1 MLHENGSQY
10 NGAIARRAPC
20 FFALTDFLACLNNFF
35 CRATACHDGFKAG
48 RGMGLRQWGRAMKR
62 DFMPGE
68 GGPAGGDHLSQ
79 LYARWRAPLA
89 RMMRRYFGSAAEVED
104 ATQEVFVRLAAT
116 GKPIAPADEQPYLR
130 RAARNVAIDGWRKS
144 AQREGLQ
151 RVALEDECYEPEL
164 LTDAGH
170 TDARA
175 GHAQMLDRLDEAI
188 RELPARQ
195 REAFT
200 LHRIE
205 GHTVEETALRMGI
218 STRMVVKHLS
228 RGLAY
233 CQVRVSYASS
243 AQMRQMRQMHS
254 VLSGAEESA
263 DAARGESA

>member
-1 MLHENGSQY
+1 MSTTLAGS
-10 NGAIARRAPC
+10 GVLPVTDLLAR
-20 FFALTDFLACLNNFF
+20 FNDFF
-35 CRATACHDGFKAG
+35 CRATACHDGFKARAG
-48 RGMGLRQWGRAMKR
+48 AAASERGQGMKR
-62 DFMPGE
+62 DFVPGDS
-68 GGPAGGDHLSQ
+68 GAQASADQLGH

-89 RMMRRYFGSAAEVED
+89 RMMRRYFGSPAEVED
-104 ATQEVFVRLAAT
+104 ATQEVFARLAAT
-116 GKPIAPADEQPYLR
+116 GKAIAPADEQPYLR

-151 RVALEDECYEPEL
+151 RVALEEESDEPDLY
-164 LTDAGH
+164 TDACH
-170 TDARA
+170 TDAHA
-175 GHAQMLDRLDEAI
+175 GHQQLLGRLDQAI
-188 RELPARQ
+188 QELPARQ

-243 AQMRQMRQMHS
+243 AQMRQMHV
-254 VLSGAEESA
+254 VLSGAEEAA
-263 DAARGESA
+263 DAASGDAA

>member
-1 MLHENGSQY
+1 MV
-10 NGAIARRAPC
+10 ARE
-20 FFALTDFLACLNNFF
+20 
-35 CRATACHDGFKAG
+35 
-48 RGMGLRQWGRAMKR
+48 RGPGMKR

-68 GGPAGGDHLSQ
+68 GGPLQPQGAGDQLGH

-104 ATQEVFVRLAAT
+104 ATQEVFARLAAT
-116 GKPIAPADEQPYLR
+116 GKAIAPADEQPYLR

-151 RVALEDECYEPEL
+151 RVALEDESDEPDL
-164 LTDAGH
+164 H
-170 TDARA
+170 TDACHTDAHA
-175 GHAQMLDRLDEAI
+175 GHHQLLGRLDQAI
-188 RELPARQ
+188 QELPARQ

-205 GHTVEETALRMGI
+205 GYTVEETALRMGI

-243 AQMRQMRQMHS
+243 AQMRQMHV
-254 VLSGAEESA
+254 VLTGAEESA
-263 DAARGESA
+263 DAASEGAA

>member
-1 MLHENGSQY
+1 MRTILSRMSTTSAGS
-10 NGAIARRAPC
+10 GVLPVMDLLAR
-20 FFALTDFLACLNNFF
+20 FNDFF
-35 CRATACHDGFKAG
+35 CRATACHDGFRAG
-48 RGMGLRQWGRAMKR
+48 TRLAGPQREPAMKR

-68 GGPAGGDHLSQ
+68 GVPPQGSAADQLGQ

-104 ATQEVFVRLAAT
+104 ATQEVFARLAAT
-116 GKPIAPADEQPYLR
+116 GKAIAPADEQPYLR

-151 RVALEDECYEPEL
+151 RVALDGGCDEADFA
-164 LTDAGH
+164 TDAGH
-170 TDARA
+170 TDA
-175 GHAQMLDRLDEAI
+175 HAAQHQLLARLDQAI
-188 RELPARQ
+188 QELPARQ
-195 REAFT
+195 RQAFT

-205 GHTVEETALRMGI
+205 GYTVEETALRMGI

-243 AQMRQMRQMHS
+243 AQMRQMHT
-254 VLSGAEESA
+254 VLSGAEEAA
-263 DAARGESA
+263 DAAQGDAA

>member
-1 MLHENGSQY
+1 MRTILSRMSTTSAGS
-10 NGAIARRAPC
+10 GVLPVMDLLAR
-20 FFALTDFLACLNNFF
+20 FNDFF

-48 RGMGLRQWGRAMKR
+48 TGVAGPQREPAMKR

-68 GGPAGGDHLSQ
+68 GVPPQPPGSAADQLGQ

-89 RMMRRYFGSAAEVED
+89 RMMHRYFGSAAEVED
-104 ATQEVFVRLAAT
+104 ATQEVFARLAAT
-116 GKPIAPADEQPYLR
+116 GKALAPGDEQPYLR

-151 RVALEDECYEPEL
+151 RVAFEEESDAPDLA
-164 LTDAGH
+164 TDAGH
-170 TDARA
+170 TAA
-175 GHAQMLDRLDEAI
+175 HAAHSQLLARLDQAI
-188 RELPARQ
+188 QELPARQ

-218 STRMVVKHLS
+218 SARMVVKHLS

-243 AQMRQMRQMHS
+243 AQMRQMHT
-254 VLSGAEESA
+254 VLSGAEEAA
-263 DAARGESA
+263 DAAQGDAA

>member
-1 MLHENGSQY
+1 M
-10 NGAIARRAPC
+10 AAP
-20 FFALTDFLACLNNFF
+20 
-35 CRATACHDGFKAG
+35 
-48 RGMGLRQWGRAMKR
+48 QWGQGMKR
-62 DFMPGE
+62 DFLPGE
-68 GGPAGGDHLSQ
+68 GGPLQAQASPAPGEQLGQ

-104 ATQEVFVRLAAT
+104 ATQEVFARLAAT
-116 GKPIAPADEQPYLR
+116 GRAIAPAEEQPYLR

-151 RVALEDECYEPEL
+151 RVALEDGADEPGL
-164 LTDAGH
+164 YTDAGH
-170 TDARA
+170 TDAHA
-175 GHAQMLDRLDEAI
+175 GHHQMLGRLDQAI
-188 RELPARQ
+188 QELPARQ

-243 AQMRQMRQMHS
+243 AQMRQMHV
-254 VLSGAEESA
+254 VLSGAQEAA
-263 DAARGESA
+263 DADNGDAP

>member
-1 MLHENGSQY
+1 MHVSICERFSVECRHLCRT
-10 NGAIARRAPC
+10 RRSSVS
-20 FFALTDFLACLNNFF
+20 DFLARFNDFF
-35 CRATACHDGFKAG
+35 CRATACHDGFKARIGVAAAG
-48 RGMGLRQWGRAMKR
+48 RGPGMKR

-68 GGPAGGDHLSQ
+68 GSATDQLGH

-104 ATQEVFVRLAAT
+104 ATQEVFARLAAT
-116 GKPIAPADEQPYLR
+116 GKAIAPGDEQPYLR

-151 RVALEDECYEPEL
+151 RVALEEDSDTPDL
-164 LTDAGH
+164 STDACH
-170 TDARA
+170 TDA
-175 GHAQMLDRLDEAI
+175 HAAHSQLLARLDQAI
-188 RELPARQ
+188 QELPARQ

-243 AQMRQMRQMHS
+243 AQMRQMHV
-254 VLSGAEESA
+254 VLSGAEEAA
-263 DAARGESA
+263 DAADGDAP